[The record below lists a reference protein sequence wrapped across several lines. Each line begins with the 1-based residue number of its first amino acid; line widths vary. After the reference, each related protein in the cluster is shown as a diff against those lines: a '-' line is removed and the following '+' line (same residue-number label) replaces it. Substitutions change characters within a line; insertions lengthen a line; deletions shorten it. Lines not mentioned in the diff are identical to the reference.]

1 MKGLVKNLAHV
12 LNAGIYTTVGVH
24 DGKNVTSAEQHSSST
39 DDRNTVEHALAN
51 HMVLLV
57 VR

>member
-12 LNAGIYTTVGVH
+12 LTAGIYTTVGVH
-24 DGKNVTSAEQHSSST
+24 DGKTATSAEQHSSST

>member
-12 LNAGIYTTVGVH
+12 LSAGIYTTVGVH
-24 DGKNVTSAEQHSSST
+24 DGKNATSAEQHSSST
-39 DDRNTVEHALAN
+39 DRNTVEHALAN

>member
-12 LNAGIYTTVGVH
+12 LTAGMYTTVGFH
-24 DGKNVTSAEQHSSST
+24 DGKNATSAKQHSSST
-39 DDRNTVEHALAN
+39 DDKNTVEHALAN
-51 HMVLLV
+51 HMVLLD